1 MNGKANRRKT
11 PMLALLHKYDLDFGR
26 ALANVILCTDQTA
39 NRRLRDT
46 DELSIREIKLL
57 TERGGIPI
65 EEVRAAI

>member
-26 ALANVILCTDQTA
+26 ALARVILCTDQTA

-65 EEVRAAI
+65 EEVRSAI